1 MRSVV
6 YLLIA
11 AAAVYASL
19 CALLFLTQRSHI
31 YFPTGESDAAGA
43 EAVWLDSH
51 RERIKVWAV
60 ARPGRRALIYFG
72 GNAEDVAWSVG
83 PLSAAFPDRSLYVVN
98 YRGYG
103 GSSGR
108 PSERGLEADALA
120 VYDHVASS
128 GADIALMGRSLGSG
142 IAVSL
147 AARRRV
153 ERLVLVTPYDSLVA
167 VARKYYWYLP
177 VSLLLRDRYDSAA
190 LAPSVSAPVLVV
202 VAADDEIIPRERSEA
217 LAAAFAPGQAALAVI
232 ARTGHNSLDLSPD
245 YLRTVQQFLDAP

>member
-19 CALLFLTQRSHI
+19 CAWLFLTQRSHI

-51 RERIKVWAV
+51 GERIKLWSV
-60 ARPGRRALIYFG
+60 ARPGRKALVYFG

-83 PLSAAFPDRSLYVVN
+83 PLSEALPDRSLYLVN

-108 PSERGLEADALA
+108 PSEEGLGNDALA
-120 VYDHVASS
+120 VYDHVATSHD
-128 GADIALMGRSLGSG
+128 DIALMGRSLGSG
-142 IAVSL
+142 IAMRL
-147 AARRRV
+147 ASRRRV

-167 VARKYYWYLP
+167 LARKYYRYLP
-177 VSLLLRDRYDSAA
+177 VSLLLRDRYDSVA
-190 LAPSVSAPVLVV
+190 LAPSVDAPVLVI
-202 VAADDEIIPRERSEA
+202 VAGEDEIIPRERSEA
-217 LAAAFAPGQAALAVI
+217 LAEAFSPGQAAVTVI
-232 ARTGHNSLDLSPD
+232 PQAGHNSLDLVPE
-245 YLRTVQQFLDAP
+245 YLGTVRRFLDAS